1 MKKGEIWLANLPQ
14 QIGKEQLGERPAL
27 VIADT
32 EVGLIIVIPLTS
44 NLKLSKYQHTI
55 KISPSKQN
63 SLDKES
69 IAPIF
74 QLRAVDKKRMLYK
87 IGNLENHYL
96 EEINKALKN
105 LLKL

>member
-1 MKKGEIWLANLPQ
+1 MKKGEIWLTSLPQ

-69 IAPIF
+69 IAHIF
-74 QLRAVDKKRMLYK
+74 QLRSVDKRRLLYK
-87 IGNLENHYL
+87 IGNLENYYL
-96 EEINKALKN
+96 EKIDKAIRD